1 MDNNRICVLHVY
13 ITINRKYI
21 SCMMLKPYNTNYRNN
36 EVCHYINWILDCIAN
51 IDSIDR
57 KMYIGCHLWMLII
70 LIQSFTI
77 FVNESLLM
85 FDYPEFHNSF
95 GELLR
100 KGNISSSQGTS
111 QSLLRIPGI
120 RTKNKMK
127 THFHG

>member
-1 MDNNRICVLHVY
+1 ML
-13 ITINRKYI
+13 TI
-21 SCMMLKPYNTNYRNN
+21 P
-36 EVCHYINWILDCIAN
+36 
-51 IDSIDR
+51 
-57 KMYIGCHLWMLII
+57 
-70 LIQSFTI
+70 IQSFTI

-100 KGNISSSQGTS
+100 KGNISSAQGTS

-127 THFHG
+127 TIFMDNDLYFELSYIFGKLCLDNDYEFTW